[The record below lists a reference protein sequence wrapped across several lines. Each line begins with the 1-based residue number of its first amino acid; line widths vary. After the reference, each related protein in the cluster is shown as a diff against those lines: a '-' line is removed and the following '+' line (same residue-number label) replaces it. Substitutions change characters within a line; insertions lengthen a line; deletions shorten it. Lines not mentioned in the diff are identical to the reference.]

1 MTGMIKRKTLCC
13 SVVMLYE
20 NDNSKFLNKIRLKI
34 RFMMF
39 DRFVSGTRDGVT
51 SNGVLA
57 LFFVFSYLYFILI
70 ELNIV
75 LLIRIFV

>member
-1 MTGMIKRKTLCC
+1 MTTMTGMIKRKTLCC

-39 DRFVSGTRDGVT
+39 DRFVSKWARVM
-51 SNGVLA
+51 V
-57 LFFVFSYLYFILI
+57 
-70 ELNIV
+70 
-75 LLIRIFV
+75 